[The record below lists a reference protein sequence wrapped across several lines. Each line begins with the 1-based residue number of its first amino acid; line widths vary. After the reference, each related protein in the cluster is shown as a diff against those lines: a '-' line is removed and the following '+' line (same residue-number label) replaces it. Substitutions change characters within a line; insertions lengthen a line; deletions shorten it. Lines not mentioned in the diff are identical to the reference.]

1 MKPARRPSHTGAA
14 CGPVFCVFL
23 CRFLLTA
30 GQNAVILYVI
40 PQRFIVV
47 RNYVV
52 LATRNPCINPAQRRR
67 VDFLVVTNQHME
79 KQT

>member
-52 LATRNPCINPAQRRR
+52 LDKIKFRGENYHVKR
-67 VDFLVVTNQHME
+67 
-79 KQT
+79 